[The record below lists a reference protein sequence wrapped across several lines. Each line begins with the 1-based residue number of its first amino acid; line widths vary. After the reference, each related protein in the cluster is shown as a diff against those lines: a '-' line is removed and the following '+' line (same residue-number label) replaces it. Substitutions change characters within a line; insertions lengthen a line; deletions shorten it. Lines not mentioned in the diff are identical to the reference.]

1 MKVAKLKIAWLFQDI
16 SFYTE
21 GNVVCIK
28 IVFLFTPLDGAVDR
42 KRNN

>member
-21 GNVVCIK
+21 GDVVCIK
-28 IVFLFTPLDGAVDR
+28 ILFLFTPLDGAVDR